1 MNRDLI
7 LLFKWNDNY
16 KNRFI
21 HNSFI
26 NAKIS
31 DMILYKLNNTRIYLR
46 KAMSL
51 AAARGRLIMSMSIRT
66 PAMSPMLEAIGTI
79 VWTIRDLST
88 SMSTILRPIA
98 TPTTARAWLALKSF
112 HMDNRVLR
120 QSISITETSGSSIDT
135 YSFYSNKNKYE
146 SYHERFLRRF
156 SLAKLMAKH
165 YPPQG
170 GLVG

>member
-1 MNRDLI
+1 MKSPI
-7 LLFKWNDNY
+7 ISFKWNDNY
-16 KNRFI
+16 KNRLI

-26 NAKIS
+26 NAKV
-31 DMILYKLNNTRIYLR
+31 DDKILYKLNNARVYLR
-46 KAMSL
+46 KTMSFIGTYCRSL
-51 AAARGRLIMSMSIRT
+51 GSMLTPR
-66 PAMSPMLEAIGTI
+66 PAMLPMLVAIGTI
-79 VWTIRDLST
+79 RWINPVLSV
-88 SMSTILRPIA
+88 SMSTIPRPIPA
-98 TPTTARAWLALKSF
+98 PTMGRVLSRLKSF
-112 HMDNRVLR
+112 HKDNRDLR
-120 QSISITETSGSSIDT
+120 QFSITANAESSIDT